1 MQKLILYQGW
11 YNILLRS
18 TGRYWFLNAHQLQD
32 FNEVF
37 FSHLLQVITLHL
49 QRDFNFSWM
58 FLKLQALH
66 PPKFT
71 AGWFMLLTNQF
82 YENLTWSCEADEYVE
97 VALKMLVTLN
107 CFSIY
112 IVFVHVRFFVLNKCS
127 WWTESKSFYVQGWRS
142 QLATRLYGCSKS
154 TMLSSPK
161 RCPAIDQ
168 QTAFVRE

>member
-58 FLKLQALH
+58 FLKLQALRL
-66 PPKFT
+66 PKFT

-82 YENLTWSCEADEYVE
+82 YENLTWSCGADEYVE

-107 CFSIY
+107 CFSIN
-112 IVFVHVRFFVLNKCS
+112 IVFVHVRFFLFYTNAAGGQDRKAFTCRAEGANWWQDYTAARKVLCCRP
-127 WWTESKSFYVQGWRS
+127 QRGALR
-142 QLATRLYGCSKS
+142 
-154 TMLSSPK
+154 
-161 RCPAIDQ
+161 
-168 QTAFVRE
+168 